1 MVTRESFTDDVPQVE
16 RLIKWWVS
24 QSKYRYHCVRKAGT
38 VEDFINDV
46 WAKLLNDFRDGK
58 EIDCK
63 ISTAVCQSCAWEL
76 TSYRRISDGERRIP
90 KLSFLRKIRYAEKVR
105 SHHRIENE
113 RNEQHIEFVNSRE
126 RDEAI
131 AAALRSLMWREA
143 VIVRAQFGLLGDP
156 EMTLEQI
163 GKPLKITRERVRQ
176 IGIKGLK
183 KLQHHTRAFK
193 LLPFAPDHIDG
204 IPKAAQPFPEN
215 VVKRL
220 EKTECGQILLNELL
234 GVDGD

>member
-1 MVTRESFTDDVPQVE
+1 MVNRESFTDDIQQVE

-24 QSKYRYHCVRKAGT
+24 QSKRRYHCVRKAGT

-63 ISTAVCQSCAWEL
+63 ISTVVCQSCAWEL
-76 TSYRRISDGERRIP
+76 ASYRRISDGERRVP
-90 KLSFLRKIRYAEKVR
+90 KLNFLRKIRDAEKVR

-113 RNEQHIEFVNSRE
+113 RNDQHIEFVNSRE
-126 RDEAI
+126 MDEAI
-131 AAALRSLMWREA
+131 AASLRSLTWREA

-156 EMTLEQI
+156 EMTLKQI
-163 GKPLKITRERVRQ
+163 GRPLKITRERVRQ

-204 IPKAAQPFPEN
+204 IPKAQQPIPEN
-215 VVKRL
+215 VCKRL
-220 EKTECGQILLNELL
+220 AKTEYGQILLDEIIR
-234 GVDGD
+234 